1 MALLPD
7 HGWSPRLDLSI
18 TTAATAAGIAVAG
31 SSPRMDARVESAVP
45 AATPEI
51 GAADRAPTVA
61 PDDYYAPTQGL
72 RGVKLLKQL
81 QDLTES
87 THRPRSYTDARRAM
101 FRSIDDPDRDDV
113 VTELYSGRQVKGID
127 GLTAATAAGL
137 TTEHV
142 WPQSQGAT
150 EMARTDLH
158 HLRIADGRINTHRS
172 NLPFGEVDEV
182 VWQTRKVAGVEE
194 RSRVGYDAAGVKVF
208 DPRPSIRGDLAREQ
222 LYFYTRYQLDRPAD
236 FSLDNFRQSLATLRR
251 WNEADPVDDAERARN
266 AAIARLQGNRNPY
279 IDHPEFVQRVG
290 FTESLLKRVHGRPH

>member
-1 MALLPD
+1 
-7 HGWSPRLDLSI
+7 
-18 TTAATAAGIAVAG
+18 
-31 SSPRMDARVESAVP
+31 MDALAEPPVA
-45 AATPEI
+45 
-51 GAADRAPTVA
+51 AADRPPMVA
-61 PDDYYAPTQGL
+61 PEEYYAPAQGL
-72 RGVKLLKQL
+72 RGVKLLTQL
-81 QDLTES
+81 HDLTED

-127 GLTAATAAGL
+127 GLAAATAAGL

-182 VWQTRKVAGVEE
+182 VWQTRKVAGVQE
-194 RSRVGYDAAGVKVF
+194 RSRVGYDEHGVKVF
-208 DPRPSIRGDLAREQ
+208 DPRASIRGDLAREQ
-222 LYFYTRYQLDRPAD
+222 FYFYTRYQLDRPAD

-251 WNEADPVDDAERARN
+251 WHEADPVDDAERARN
-266 AAIARLQGNRNPY
+266 DAIARLQGNRNPY
-279 IDHPEFVQRVG
+279 IDHPEFVKKVG
-290 FTESLLKRVHGRPH
+290 FTDALLKRVHGRAH